1 VATIRLSAVSWQGF
15 RSHLL
20 SANTIPAEQTLHHQM
35 IVRRYRSQIVSKSIA
50 PQSLDENAASH
61 FSFQRLGNCC
71 PARFA

>member
-1 VATIRLSAVSWQGF
+1 VSRQSF

-35 IVRRYRSQIVSKSIA
+35 IVRRHRSQIVSKSIA

-61 FSFQRLGNCC
+61 F
-71 PARFA
+71 A